1 MADEVQ
7 FKFEFVDKTGAS
19 PASSKPGAFSSGGA
33 SSGVGESFQETAGD
47 APEKAQQ
54 RNERA
59 TGGAGKSRPASVP
72 GSGASSPAAV
82 AGSGSRG
89 TPAEVTSSLGAVGSS
104 ARDFAQA
111 AASGDVMG
119 AIQSGLM
126 GMNAARGLASVAR
139 SIPGVGAASSG
150 LSMAGDTAAS
160 AATTAS
166 RTVAGRAAFGAGA
179 SAIPS
184 AGASVG
190 VAGPLAA
197 LAIGAAIPPLVI
209 AGSIRA
215 GGQYAD
221 SVRDRVSQFSPEA
234 AQAAAMAEV
243 RQIMA
248 DLRTS
253 ERLGPAI
260 ARRIDEQSQI
270 SEDLQAIQDVFAK
283 PFIEVGNELT
293 SILGS
298 LVDLARQGVEYAEP
312 LVEGVVKLFTFFPAL
327 QAIARELEKL
337 RDDNNKPFDMLGWFE
352 AQPHIH
358 PPEWPTPAAG
368 EAQVDPRAL
377 KFDKIPGLGI

>member
-1 MADEVQ
+1 
-7 FKFEFVDKTGAS
+7 
-19 PASSKPGAFSSGGA
+19 
-33 SSGVGESFQETAGD
+33 
-47 APEKAQQ
+47 
-54 RNERA
+54 
-59 TGGAGKSRPASVP
+59 
-72 GSGASSPAAV
+72 
-82 AGSGSRG
+82 
-89 TPAEVTSSLGAVGSS
+89 
-104 ARDFAQA
+104 
-111 AASGDVMG
+111 
-119 AIQSGLM
+119 
-126 GMNAARGLASVAR
+126 
-139 SIPGVGAASSG
+139 
-150 LSMAGDTAAS
+150 
-160 AATTAS
+160 
-166 RTVAGRAAFGAGA
+166 
-179 SAIPS
+179 
-184 AGASVG
+184 
-190 VAGPLAA
+190 
-197 LAIGAAIPPLVI
+197 
-209 AGSIRA
+209 
-215 GGQYAD
+215 
-221 SVRDRVSQFSPEA
+221 
-234 AQAAAMAEV
+234 MAEV